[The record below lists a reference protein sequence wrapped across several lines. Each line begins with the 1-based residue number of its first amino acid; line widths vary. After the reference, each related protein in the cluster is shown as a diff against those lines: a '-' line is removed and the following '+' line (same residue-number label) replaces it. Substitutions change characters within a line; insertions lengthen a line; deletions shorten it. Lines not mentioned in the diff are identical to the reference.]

1 MKSKYNLY
9 IAASLFSVLLISCDL
24 TKELDDY
31 EPLYSLPAETAI
43 SDESSAELALTGV
56 YSILQQKGG
65 ANPNCS
71 IIGSTLSGINGG
83 GYGPLM
89 NAEDR
94 SLMAN
99 NPISDGDIV
108 AGIYAG
114 QYTMIN
120 RANWVISGVEKLTD
134 NNFTNDNRR
143 TEIVGEAKILRA
155 IGHFYLLRLYG
166 QFYDLN
172 SEYGINVRLEPA
184 REATPQPRISV
195 GATYEAVLKDLDDG
209 IAAAPSF
216 RARYYVNKTFAK
228 GLKAK
233 VLLYMGK
240 YAEAAALAKDVMQNS
255 GSNFALTPT
264 FNELFDHRSSSTL
277 LNSESLFSV
286 YTDDD
291 ERIANGAYWSFIAG
305 VSNWY
310 YNLGKTGSMTVGGQ
324 TIKYDQNRIPFM
336 ETGTY
341 LFQGLGINGNM
352 KFAQFTGPDALF
364 DNQYYLRMAEMY
376 LIYAEA
382 AARSTNSVPADAL
395 TALNAIRIRS
405 GATTTGGNG
414 FVTYPSTISY
424 AQFLEAVRIEKMM
437 ELGTEF
443 GEEWYDLVRYDYADG
458 FGTGFQAS
466 DVKPTATNSDKF
478 ILPIPAISIKTGKG
492 VIEQNP
498 NY

>member
-1 MKSKYNLY
+1 M
-9 IAASLFSVLLISCDL
+9 SCDL
-24 TKELDDY
+24 TKDLDEY

-56 YSILQQKGG
+56 YAILQQKGG
-65 ANPNCS
+65 ANPQNS
-71 IIGSTLSGINGG
+71 MIGSTLSGINAG
-83 GYGPLM
+83 GYPAFLY
-89 NAEDR
+89 AEDY

-99 NPISDGDIV
+99 NPITDGDIV

-120 RANWVISGVEKLTD
+120 RANWVISGVEKLTA
-134 NNFTNDNRR
+134 NNFVNDNRQA
-143 TEIVGEAKILRA
+143 EIVGEAKILRA
-155 IGHFYLLRLYG
+155 VGHFYLLRLYG
-166 QFYDLN
+166 QFYDIN
-172 SEYGINVRLEPA
+172 SEYGVNVRLEPA
-184 REATPQPRISV
+184 RDATVHPRISV
-195 GATYEAVLKDLDDG
+195 GETYDAIIKDLDDG
-209 IAAAPSF
+209 IASAPAL
-216 RARYYVNKTFAK
+216 RTKYYVNKTFAK

-255 GSNFALTPT
+255 GANFALTPT
-264 FNELFDHRSSSTL
+264 FTELFNHRSGNTIK
-277 LNSESLFSV
+277 NSESLFSI
-286 YTDDD
+286 YADDN
-291 ERIANGAYWSFIAG
+291 ETLGNGAFWSVFAG
-305 VSNWY
+305 VSDWY
-310 YNLGKTGSMTVGGQ
+310 YNLAKNGSMTVGGQ
-324 TIKYDQNRIPFM
+324 VIKYDQNRIPFM

-341 LFQGLGINGNM
+341 IFQGAGINGNM
-352 KFAQFTGPDALF
+352 KFAQFTGPDAIF
-364 DNQYYLRMAEMY
+364 DTLYYLRMAEMY

-414 FVTYPSTISY
+414 FVTYPSSISY

-443 GEEWYDLVRYDYADG
+443 GEEWFDLVRYDYADG
-458 FGTGFQAS
+458 FGTGFKAS

-492 VIEQNP
+492 IIKQNP
-498 NY
+498 TY